1 MTEDTYFYL
10 DLTKDF
16 LKKKEIIKSIKYY
29 IEEKNKINIKGH
41 YSLLIFQEEGN
52 PIFINDKKDSEII
65 AKSIEENW
73 KTRPKEQSYFENGL
87 FYIFSYI
94 AETVR
99 KKSKFNR
106 IIIITD
112 TPSDLSGDYQDA
124 LFNLVSK
131 IKNFPTFIDIVRVSG
146 INERFFSDDV
156 KLNLL
161 AADTKGS
168 IFYIKDRKEFSE
180 IIKKLVK
187 TKQFVPTFIDK
198 PERIKISK
206 EDYAFYNHLAKP
218 LKKPDNVERL
228 VCYFCKEEICPV
240 CTDIY
245 DIPVICEDCNSGFHN
260 CCVTNYV
267 INHNIGIPNIFRCPN
282 KECDILLKIDED
294 EIIEV
299 SGEVEV
305 TTVKEYL
312 EEVKLKDIQEEQP
325 KLKTLSSH
333 TSGLEQEKSE
343 IIESLTTA
351 NNIHSPK
358 EEPVRTIRIGGF
370 FGKVYKI
377 KKIEDKIVYERTTH
391 TAFKSNNTVQETKEI
406 TSKGPLSLLN
416 EKSRKKPSFIICPQC
431 GTQNNSQK
439 IICSNCGSK
448 L

>member
-1 MTEDTYFYL
+1 MIEDIYFYL
-10 DLTKDF
+10 DLTKDI

-29 IEEKNKINIKGH
+29 IEEKNKVNIKGH

-73 KTRPKEQSYFENGL
+73 KTRPKQQSYFENGL

-99 KKSKFNR
+99 KKSKYNR

-112 TPSDLSGDYQDA
+112 TPSDLSEDYQNA

-131 IKNFPTFIDIVRVSG
+131 IKNFPTFIEIIRVSG
-146 INERFFSDDV
+146 ISERFFSDDV

-187 TKQFVPTFIDK
+187 TKQFVSTFVDK
-198 PERIKISK
+198 PERIRISK

-218 LKKPDNVERL
+218 LKKPESVEGL
-228 VCYFCKEEICPV
+228 VCYFCKEEVCPV
-240 CTDIY
+240 CVDIY
-245 DIPVICEDCNSGFHN
+245 DLPVVCEDCNSSFHN
-260 CCVTNYV
+260 CCVTNHV

-282 KECDILLKIDED
+282 KECDVLLKIDED

-305 TTVKEYL
+305 STVKEYL
-312 EEVKLKDIQEEQP
+312 EEEELMTITKEIP
-325 KLKTLSSH
+325 KIKPLPSTPSI
-333 TSGLEQEKSE
+333 LEQKKNEDVNPSTEIDDFFSSE
-343 IIESLTTA
+343 
-351 NNIHSPK
+351 
-358 EEPVRTIRIGGF
+358 EERVKTIRIGGF
-370 FGKVYKI
+370 FGKVYTV
-377 KKIEDKIVYERTTH
+377 KKVGDKIVYERATQTS
-391 TAFKSNNTVQETKEI
+391 FKSNFTAQKDRELIPQKAI
-406 TSKGPLSLLN
+406 SSIN
-416 EKSRKKPSFIICPQC
+416 ERERKRPRFTICPQC
-431 GTQNNSQK
+431 GRQNDSQQIK
-439 IICSNCGSK
+439 CSNCGSK